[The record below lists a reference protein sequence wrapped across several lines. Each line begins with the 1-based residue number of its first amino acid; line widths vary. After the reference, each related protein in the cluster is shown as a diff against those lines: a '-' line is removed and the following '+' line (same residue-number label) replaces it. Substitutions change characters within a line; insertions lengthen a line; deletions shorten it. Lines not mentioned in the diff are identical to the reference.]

1 MGCII
6 PKGYGTIDRCPEG
19 GPGWERK
26 SPGCGAQGKIQH
38 QDSCLTPEKTLG
50 NITFWVIIEHMASQV
65 FYRKWRPQLLAEV
78 VGQEHVSQTL
88 LNALS
93 GEKISHAYLF
103 CGPRGTGKTSTA
115 RGMAKAVNCLNNG
128 KGEPCNECTMCRAI
142 TEGRALDVIEVDAA
156 SNRGIDEIRDLR
168 EKVNYAPNEAR
179 YKVYII
185 DEVHMLTKEASN
197 ALLKTLEEPPPHVIF
212 ILATTEA
219 HKLLPTILSRC
230 QRFDFR
236 RIPLTDMLTLLTH
249 ICESEGITIEPEALK
264 LIARAA
270 TGSMRDA
277 LNLLQQANNY
287 YGNDIS
293 LPQTQTLL
301 GMSGDRRAIELIKYI
316 VNDDIS
322 AGIATINNVNSDGLD
337 LRQFNRELV
346 EYLRVLLLLKT
357 GSTDSVEIT
366 AEDRQELSEL
376 ASMVSLARILKAVKT
391 FGQLDISLD
400 NYSTLPLELALV
412 DCTLAET
419 EEKEPAHQEQPEP
432 MVKKPAPKV
441 ASPSPEQPAIKTEKT
456 KPKEPEP
463 PVVEVAAVEKSPPET
478 ADSPAVKEAAAPEI
492 ESDQPSPLAAG
503 GDIEQLRLNWSK
515 IINEAPNGMGKT
527 PAAALLRSAKPL
539 SLENNT
545 IVVSFKYSY
554 HKEKMDNPENQ
565 KTADKIVSGFLGHAC
580 RVRCVYEHEN
590 NHLVKEALKMGAQVI
605 DSEET

>member
-1 MGCII
+1 
-6 PKGYGTIDRCPEG
+6 
-19 GPGWERK
+19 
-26 SPGCGAQGKIQH
+26 
-38 QDSCLTPEKTLG
+38 
-50 NITFWVIIEHMASQV
+50 MASQV
-65 FYRKWRPQLLAEV
+65 FYRKWRPQLLVEV
-78 VGQEHVSQTL
+78 VGQEHVTQTL

-93 GEKISHAYLF
+93 SEKISHAYLF

-115 RGMAKAVNCLNNG
+115 RGLAKAVNCLNNG
-128 KGEPCNECTMCRAI
+128 KGEPCNECDMCLAI
-142 TEGRALDVIEVDAA
+142 TEGRAMDVIEVDAA

-168 EKVNYAPNEAR
+168 EKVNYAPNQAR
-179 YKVYII
+179 FKVYII

-212 ILATTEA
+212 VLATTEA

-236 RIPLTDMLTLLTH
+236 RIPLTDMLALLTR
-249 ICESEGITIEPEALK
+249 ISVSEGITIEPEALR

-293 LPQTQTLL
+293 LAQTQTLL

-316 VNDDIS
+316 VSDDIS

-346 EYLRVLLLLKT
+346 EYLRVLLLIKT
-357 GSTDSVEIT
+357 GSTEAVEIT
-366 AEDRQELSEL
+366 KEDRQELSEL
-376 ASMVSLARILKAVKT
+376 AAKVSLNHILKAVKT

-412 DCTLAET
+412 DCSLEET
-419 EEKEPAHQEQPEP
+419 EAAEKEPAPQEQPKP
-432 MVKKPAPKV
+432 VAKKPVPKASAPE
-441 ASPSPEQPAIKTEKT
+441 PEKPAARTEKAR
-456 KPKEPEP
+456 PREPEP
-463 PVVEVAAVEKSPPET
+463 PVAEKADVEEPSAKTAESPTTEEEVTARETGKEPVSPP
-478 ADSPAVKEAAAPEI
+478 V
-492 ESDQPSPLAAG
+492 AG
-503 GDIEQLRLNWSK
+503 TKIEQIRLNWSK

-539 SLENNT
+539 KLENNT
-545 IVVSFKYSY
+545 IVISFKYAY

-565 KTADKIVSGFLGHAC
+565 KTADKIISGFLGRTC

-590 NHLVKEALKMGAQVI
+590 NHLVKAALNMGAQY
-605 DSEET
+605 DNGEET

>member
-1 MGCII
+1 
-6 PKGYGTIDRCPEG
+6 
-19 GPGWERK
+19 
-26 SPGCGAQGKIQH
+26 
-38 QDSCLTPEKTLG
+38 
-50 NITFWVIIEHMASQV
+50 
-65 FYRKWRPQLLAEV
+65 
-78 VGQEHVSQTL
+78 L

-115 RGMAKAVNCLNNG
+115 RGLAKAVNCLNNG
-128 KGEPCNECTMCRAI
+128 KGEPCNECTMCQAI

-236 RIPLTDMLTLLTH
+236 RVPLTDMLTLLSS
-249 ICESEGITIEPEALK
+249 ICASEGITIEPEALK

-270 TGSMRDA
+270 TGSLRDA

-357 GSTDSVEIT
+357 GSSESVEIT

-376 ASMVSLARILKAVKT
+376 AVKVSLNRILKAVKT
-391 FGQLDISLD
+391 FGQLNISLD

-412 DCTLAET
+412 DCTLVET
-419 EEKEPAHQEQPEP
+419 EKKEPAHREP
-432 MVKKPAPKV
+432 PKPVVKKPV
-441 ASPSPEQPAIKTEKT
+441 PEAISSA
-456 KPKEPEP
+456 PEP
-463 PVVEVAAVEKSPPET
+463 PAVKPEKVKPKGPEPSVAEVAATEESPAPAKT
-478 ADSPAVKEAAAPEI
+478 VDSPAVKEETAAPEI
-492 ESDQPSPLAAG
+492 EKKSASPLAAG
-503 GDIEQLRLNWSK
+503 SEIEQLRRNWSK
-515 IINEAPNGMGKT
+515 IINDAPNGMGKT

-554 HKEKMDNPENQ
+554 HKEKMDNTENQ

-580 RVRCVYEHEN
+580 QVRCVYEHEN

-605 DSEET
+605 DSEEK